1 MHICVCI
8 QFTPS
13 ITFPTLFLFLP
24 HFSFLRS
31 LCFQKQVLRESM
43 DVSVHG
49 CGFIYMSMAR
59 LLESAALKISDLA
72 ASHSSHPLPVIG
84 VHVPLS
90 LSS

>member
-1 MHICVCI
+1 MCLYPVHA
-8 QFTPS
+8 P
-13 ITFPTLFLFLP
+13 ITSPPTLSLFLP

>member
-8 QFTPS
+8 QFIPPITSPPTPS
-13 ITFPTLFLFLP
+13 VFLP

-31 LCFQKQVLRESM
+31 LCFQKQVLSES

-49 CGFIYMSMAR
+49 CGFIYLSMAR

-72 ASHSSHPLPVIG
+72 ACIAAIRCQ
-84 VHVPLS
+84 
-90 LSS
+90 